1 MAPVLLA
8 VLGASDEPRKLL
20 GLTAEDWIAVGTLL
34 LVAVT
39 AAGIWSALTSERRR
53 TQPIVIAHA
62 AGERRFADEGGGQVL
77 DAYLTNE
84 GEGAAFNV
92 HFGVEYEGVRFPWK
106 FSEEDPDTGTRQ
118 RVVRAG
124 MRLPE
129 DENTHFAIPIPYARA
144 ALGGEETDEG
154 RVYWCRYENAFGR
167 MWATRNPWRRFGDMN
182 IKPVHFRRLPDWRER
197 RKRQKIVRQFDEALA
212 ADLRAMLG
220 TIEERAEEGQD
231 EEGQRHVPPA

>member
-1 MAPVLLA
+1 MTLVLSA
-8 VLGASDEPRKLL
+8 VLGAADEPRNLL

-53 TQPIVIAHA
+53 TQPIVVAHA
-62 AGERRFADEGGGQVL
+62 VGERRFADRGDGQFL

-92 HFGVEYEGVRFPWK
+92 HFGVDYRGVRFPWK
-106 FSEEDPDTGTRQ
+106 FSEQDPDTGTRQ

-124 MRLPE
+124 TRLPE
-129 DENTHFAIPIPYARA
+129 DENALFAIPIPYARA

-167 MWATRNPWRRFGDMN
+167 MWETRNPWQRFGDMD
-182 IKPVHFRRLPDWRER
+182 IKPVHFFRMRDWLER
-197 RKRQKIVRQFDEALA
+197 RKRRKVGRRFDEALA
-212 ADLRAMLG
+212 ADLAAMLG
-220 TIEERAEEGQD
+220 TIEERGEGEQAEGGQ
-231 EEGQRHVPPA
+231 GGA